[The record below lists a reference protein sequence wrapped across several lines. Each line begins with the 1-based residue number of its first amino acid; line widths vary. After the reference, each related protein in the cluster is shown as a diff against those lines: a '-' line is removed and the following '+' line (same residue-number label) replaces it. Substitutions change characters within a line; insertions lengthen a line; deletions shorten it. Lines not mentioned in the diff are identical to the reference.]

1 MEKRIAASWYPA
13 GVERANRERCS
24 ARRSRRH
31 DFGAGKMLRRA
42 EHHGKTR
49 TVSAAALQK
58 IVMAGSTGRSSSMAG
73 HSGRLAGD
81 EAGFC

>member
-1 MEKRIAASWYPA
+1 
-13 GVERANRERCS
+13 
-24 ARRSRRH
+24 
-31 DFGAGKMLRRA
+31 MLRRA